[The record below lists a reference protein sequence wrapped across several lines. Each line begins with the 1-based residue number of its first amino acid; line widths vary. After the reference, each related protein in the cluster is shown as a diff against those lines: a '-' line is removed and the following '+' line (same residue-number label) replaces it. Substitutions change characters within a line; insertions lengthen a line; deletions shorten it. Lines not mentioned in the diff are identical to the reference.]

1 MKNIKIKQIADTAR
15 EKVDI
20 ISFFENKISV
30 FQDMILSTILM
41 VQKYKTLNIFG
52 ARELNIC
59 IQGLDSIFQDLK
71 NIQITI
77 SQKKLNTDDVLSRL
91 QAVNNELS
99 QIFRSFGTTHITDLV
114 SICFGFDL
122 VFLWGNHQFKHL
134 KTSRTNFV
142 TDRSFSSG
150 HPRFDLLKENL
161 SEGYQFLA
169 NQILGNI

>member
-1 MKNIKIKQIADTAR
+1 MKNIKIKQIADNAR

-20 ISFFENKISV
+20 ISFFENKINV

-77 SQKKLNTDDVLSRL
+77 SQKKN
-91 QAVNNELS
+91 
-99 QIFRSFGTTHITDLV
+99 
-114 SICFGFDL
+114 
-122 VFLWGNHQFKHL
+122 
-134 KTSRTNFV
+134 
-142 TDRSFSSG
+142 
-150 HPRFDLLKENL
+150 
-161 SEGYQFLA
+161 
-169 NQILGNI
+169 